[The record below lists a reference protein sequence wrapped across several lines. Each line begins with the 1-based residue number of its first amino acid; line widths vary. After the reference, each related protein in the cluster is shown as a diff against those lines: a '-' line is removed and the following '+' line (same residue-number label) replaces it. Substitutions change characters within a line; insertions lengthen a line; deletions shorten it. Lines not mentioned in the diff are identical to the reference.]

1 MPAPKRADR
10 SSVKDTWVSVRI
22 PSNRL
27 AALDAA
33 VARSSQRMK
42 REVSRTEF
50 MLSAVFRAVQEE
62 GVSLDN
68 PVVTLTLPFVESGTL
83 PLPFSAPAQPP
94 SPPPPVAS
102 AAVESASE
110 TPAPKK
116 RRRSKPSLK
125 GVDVV
130 HLPPRR
136 GSARPRSP

>member
-33 VARSSQRMK
+33 VARTSQRMK

-50 MLSAVFRAVQEE
+50 MLGAVFRAVQEE
-62 GVSLDN
+62 GVSLDD
-68 PVVTLTLPFVESGTL
+68 PVVTLTLPFVDSGTL
-83 PLPFSAPAQPP
+83 PLPFGAPAPAP
-94 SPPPPVAS
+94 SPPVAS
-102 AAVESASE
+102 AAAVEPASPG
-110 TPAPKK
+110 PARKKK
-116 RRRSKPSLK
+116 RRRSNPSMK

-130 HLPPRR
+130 RLPPRPPP
-136 GSARPRSP
+136 RPR